1 MIKFDL
7 MLVRA
12 NPEMAEWELETM
24 WPMILCVLR
33 VDNGAI
39 PALQKVFQVEG
50 HLREQKA
57 DVILLYE

>member
-1 MIKFDL
+1 M
-7 MLVRA
+7 A
-12 NPEMAEWELETM
+12 NV
-24 WPMILCVLR
+24 ILCVLG
-33 VDNGAI
+33 VDNGPI

>member
-7 MLVRA
+7 MLVRE

-24 WPMILCVLR
+24 WPMILCVLG
-33 VDNGAI
+33 VDNGPI